1 MLQTDVSRPLSV
13 LWDVGYYEIGYPTP
27 DDDSDSNQ
35 ERRKKRR
42 REEGEHDEDDP
53 YVGMVVPQA
62 SAYHIAYA
70 RFGVHQ
76 EEQFRAALHRA
87 PKNGRSRSIHFTL
100 KGGYK
105 ASLRIRV
112 VIAAY

>member
-53 YVGMVVPQA
+53 YVA
-62 SAYHIAYA
+62 WLYHKLLLTILHMPGLESIKRSNFGRLFIA
-70 RFGVHQ
+70 RQ
-76 EEQFRAALHRA
+76 RM
-87 PKNGRSRSIHFTL
+87 
-100 KGGYK
+100 GGHEVST
-105 ASLRIRV
+105 SL
-112 VIAAY
+112 